1 VPDVHLND
9 CARESVFQEKSAVI
23 RWLDLQVQFSWFEP
37 RFDNVGRQARLSGS
51 ATILFLLNHN
61 VCGFWGQSDQMSNAC
76 LHPYEGLVRHNSAI
90 WSILLSLRVWWEGT
104 KRQADRLQGLA
115 KDHVDWVL
123 RRE

>member
-61 VCGFWGQSDQMSNAC
+61 VCGF
-76 LHPYEGLVRHNSAI
+76 L
-90 WSILLSLRVWWEGT
+90 GT
-104 KRQADRLQGLA
+104 KRPDVERVPAPVRGISA
-115 KDHVDWVL
+115 A
-123 RRE
+123 